1 MDTHLDAE
9 QFNEIWSFAL
19 KEIQRVCELPDTMM
33 HLWFNDMKLTLVT
46 EDSVVLTTETD
57 FRRDV
62 VTNRYT
68 KQLTEVMS
76 GILGYPVT
84 VSVVSGQ
91 KERNLEKKMTEAA
104 RLESADVDP
113 AKDFY
118 VRVGEQRTQNK
129 ASVPSAFREYTFENF
144 VIGSSNRFAHAAALA
159 VADAPVNS
167 YNPLFIYGP
176 SGVGKTHLLYAI
188 TNRITKN
195 YPDYRVIYVSGEEF
209 TNQLIDAIH
218 RNITPEFREK
228 YRKADVLL
236 IDDIHFIAGKDST
249 QEEFFHTFNELYK
262 NNKQIILTSDRPP
275 KDIKT
280 LENRLRTRFDSGLTA
295 DIQLPDLELRAAII
309 KMKAEEVGVD
319 IPDDVVN
326 YIAENINDSVRN
338 LEGAVNKIGALNK
351 LSGQNISLDLAVRC
365 ISDKMV
371 GSEPVNVTIDKILH
385 TVSSHYN
392 ITVEDMKSRKRISSI
407 ASARHVAV
415 YIIKK
420 MTDRSLPAIGR
431 EFNRDHTTIIN
442 SIDTVEKR
450 LASDPAFDAELKELM
465 RAVKS

>member
-1 MDTHLDAE
+1 MGTLFDSG
-9 QFNEIWSFAL
+9 QMNEIWEQTVQEMQ
-19 KEIQRVCELPDTMM
+19 KRQNLPDTMM
-33 HLWFNDMKLTLVT
+33 RLWFKDLKLTLIT
-46 EDSVVLTTETD
+46 DDSAVITTDTN

-62 VTNRYT
+62 LYRRY
-68 KQLTEVMS
+68 LTDLSDIMS
-76 GILGYPVT
+76 TIIGRPIT
-84 VSVVSGQ
+84 VSAVSSQ
-91 KERNLEKKMTEAA
+91 ISDENEKKMTEAA
-104 RLESADVDP
+104 KRESINVVP
-113 AKDFY
+113 EEDFY
-118 VRVGEQRTQNK
+118 VRVGEQKTQNK
-129 ASVPSAFREYTFENF
+129 ASVPSAFKEYTFENF
-144 VIGSSNRFAHAAALA
+144 IVGNSNKFAHAAALA
-159 VADAPVNS
+159 VADHPAEM

-176 SGVGKTHLLYAI
+176 SGVGKTHLLYSI
-188 TNRITKN
+188 TNRISKN
-195 YPDYRVIYVSGEEF
+195 FPDYKVVYVSGEEF
-209 TNQLIDAIH
+209 TNQLIDSLYRKIA
-218 RNITPEFREK
+218 PEFREK

-280 LENRLRTRFDSGLTA
+280 LEDRLRTRFESGLTA
-295 DIQLPDLELRAAII
+295 DIEMPDLELRAAII
-309 KMKAEEVGVD
+309 KLKAEAIGIE
-319 IPDDVVN
+319 IPDEVVN
-326 YIAENINDSVRN
+326 YIAENIKDSVRN

-351 LSGQNISLDLAVRC
+351 LSGQKISLDLAVRC

-392 ITVEDMKSRKRISSI
+392 ISIDDMKSRKRVSNI

-450 LASDPAFDAELKELM
+450 LASDPAFDAEIKELI

>member
-228 YRKADVLL
+228 YRKAD
-236 IDDIHFIAGKDST
+236 IHFIAGKDST

-309 KMKAEEVGVD
+309 KMKAEAVGVD

>member
-1 MDTHLDAE
+1 MDTQLDAE
-9 QFNEIWSFAL
+9 QFNEIWAFAL

-62 VTNRYT
+62 VSNRYT

-84 VSVVSGQ
+84 VSVVSSQ
-91 KERNLEKKMTEAA
+91 KERNIEKKMTEAA
-104 RLESADVDP
+104 KLESADVDP
-113 AKDFY
+113 EKDFY

-159 VADAPVNS
+159 VADAPANS

-195 YPDYRVIYVSGEEF
+195 YPDYKVIYVSGEEF

-309 KMKAEEVGVD
+309 KMKAEAVGVD

-326 YIAENINDSVRN
+326 YIAENTNDSVRN

>member
-1 MDTHLDAE
+1 MDTQLDAE
-9 QFNEIWSFAL
+9 QFNEIWAFAL

-62 VTNRYT
+62 VSNRYT

-84 VSVVSGQ
+84 VSVVSSQ
-91 KERNLEKKMTEAA
+91 KERNIEKKMTEAA
-104 RLESADVDP
+104 KLESADVDP
-113 AKDFY
+113 EKDFY

-159 VADAPVNS
+159 VADAPANS

-195 YPDYRVIYVSGEEF
+195 YPDYMVIYVSGEEF

-309 KMKAEEVGVD
+309 KMKAEAVGVD

>member
-46 EDSVVLTTETD
+46 EDSVVFTTETD

-309 KMKAEEVGVD
+309 KMKAEAVGVD

>member
-84 VSVVSGQ
+84 VSVVSSQ
-91 KERNLEKKMTEAA
+91 KERNIEKKMTEAA
-104 RLESADVDP
+104 KLESADVDP
-113 AKDFY
+113 EKDFY

-309 KMKAEEVGVD
+309 KMKAEAVGVD

>member
-91 KERNLEKKMTEAA
+91 KERNLEKKMTAAA
-104 RLESADVDP
+104 RLESTDVDP

-309 KMKAEEVGVD
+309 KMKAEAVGVD

-442 SIDTVEKR
+442 SIDTIEKR

>member
-309 KMKAEEVGVD
+309 KMKAEAVGVD

-338 LEGAVNKIGALNK
+338 LEGAVNKIGALTK

>member
-1 MDTHLDAE
+1 MDTQLDAE
-9 QFNEIWSFAL
+9 QFNEIWAFAL

-91 KERNLEKKMTEAA
+91 KERNLEKKMTAAA

-309 KMKAEEVGVD
+309 KMKAEAVGVD

>member
-19 KEIQRVCELPDTMM
+19 KEIQRVCKLPDTMM

-91 KERNLEKKMTEAA
+91 KERNLEKKMTAAA

-309 KMKAEEVGVD
+309 KMKAEAVGVD

>member
-209 TNQLIDAIH
+209 TNKLIDAIH

-309 KMKAEEVGVD
+309 KMKAEAVGVD

-338 LEGAVNKIGALNK
+338 LEGALNKIGALNK

>member
-104 RLESADVDP
+104 MLESADVDP

-309 KMKAEEVGVD
+309 KMKAEAVGVD

>member
-309 KMKAEEVGVD
+309 KMKAEAVGVD

-450 LASDPAFDAELKELM
+450 LAFDPAFDAELKELM

>member
-104 RLESADVDP
+104 RLESTDVDP

-249 QEEFFHTFNELYK
+249 QEEFFRTFNKLYK

-309 KMKAEEVGVD
+309 KMKAEAVGVD
-319 IPDDVVN
+319 ISDDVVN

>member
-1 MDTHLDAE
+1 MDIQFDTE

-19 KEIQRVCELPDTMM
+19 KEIQRVCDLPDTMM
-33 HLWFNDMKLTLVT
+33 RLWFTDVSLTLIT
-46 EDSVVLTTETD
+46 EDSVVLTTSRD
-57 FRRDV
+57 FNRDLIYK
-62 VTNRYT
+62 RYIS
-68 KQLTEVMS
+68 QIAAVMES
-76 GILGYPVT
+76 ILGYPVT
-84 VSVVSGQ
+84 VSIVSSQ
-91 KERNLEKKMTEAA
+91 KEKATEKKMTDAA

-113 AKDFY
+113 QRDFY
-118 VRVGEQRTQNK
+118 VQVGEQKTQNK
-129 ASVPSAFREYTFENF
+129 ASVPSAFKEYTFENF
-144 VIGSSNRFAHAAALA
+144 IVGSSNKFAHAAAIA
-159 VADAPVNS
+159 VADNPAKV

-188 TNRITKN
+188 TNRISKN
-195 YPDYRVIYVSGEEF
+195 FPEYKVVYVSGEEF
-209 TNQLIDAIH
+209 TNQLIDSIY
-218 RNITPEFREK
+218 RKITTEFREK
-228 YRKADVLL
+228 YRKADILL

-280 LENRLRTRFDSGLTA
+280 LEDRLRTRFESGLTA
-295 DIQLPDLELRAAII
+295 DIEMPDLELRAAII
-309 KMKAEEVGVD
+309 KMKAEAVGIE

-326 YIAENINDSVRN
+326 YIAENIKDSVRN

-351 LSGQNISLDLAVRC
+351 LSGQKISLDLAVRC

-392 ITVEDMKSRKRISSI
+392 ITIEDMKSRKRVSNI

-420 MTDRSLPAIGR
+420 LTDRSLPAIGR

-450 LASDPAFDAELKELM
+450 LASDPAFDAEIKELM

>member
-91 KERNLEKKMTEAA
+91 KERNLEKKMTAAA

-309 KMKAEEVGVD
+309 KMKAEAVGVD

-392 ITVEDMKSRKRISSI
+392 ITVDDMKSRKRISSI

>member
-91 KERNLEKKMTEAA
+91 KERNLEKKMTAAA

-309 KMKAEEVGVD
+309 KMKAEAVGVD

-326 YIAENINDSVRN
+326 YIAETTASETLRVR
-338 LEGAVNKIGALNK
+338 
-351 LSGQNISLDLAVRC
+351 
-365 ISDKMV
+365 
-371 GSEPVNVTIDKILH
+371 
-385 TVSSHYN
+385 
-392 ITVEDMKSRKRISSI
+392 
-407 ASARHVAV
+407 
-415 YIIKK
+415 
-420 MTDRSLPAIGR
+420 
-431 EFNRDHTTIIN
+431 
-442 SIDTVEKR
+442 
-450 LASDPAFDAELKELM
+450 
-465 RAVKS
+465 

>member
-309 KMKAEEVGVD
+309 KMKAEAGGVD

>member
-62 VTNRYT
+62 VTNRYI

-309 KMKAEEVGVD
+309 KMKAEAVGVD

>member
-62 VTNRYT
+62 LTNRYT

-309 KMKAEEVGVD
+309 KMKAEAVGVD

>member
-62 VTNRYT
+62 VTKRYT

-91 KERNLEKKMTEAA
+91 KERNLEKKMTAAA

-309 KMKAEEVGVD
+309 KMKAEAVGVD

>member
-228 YRKADVLL
+228 YWKADVLL

-309 KMKAEEVGVD
+309 KMKAEAVGVD

>member
-309 KMKAEEVGVD
+309 KMKAEAVGVD

-450 LASDPAFDAELKELM
+450 LTSDPAFDAELKELM

>member
-118 VRVGEQRTQNK
+118 VMVGEQRTQNK

-309 KMKAEEVGVD
+309 KMKAEAVGVD

>member
-1 MDTHLDAE
+1 METQFNSE
-9 QFNEIWSFAL
+9 QFNEIWTYAL
-19 KEIQRVCELPDTMM
+19 PEIQRILKLPDTFMK
-33 HLWFNDMKLTLVT
+33 LWFNDLKLTLVT
-46 EDSVVLTTETD
+46 EDSVVLTTDRD
-57 FRRDV
+57 FKREV
-62 VTNRYT
+62 ICKRYT
-68 KQLTEVMS
+68 EDLTKIMS
-76 GILGYPVT
+76 DILGYPVT
-84 VSVVSGQ
+84 VSVVSSQ
-91 KERNLEKKMTEAA
+91 KEKSIEKKMTEAA
-104 RLESADVDP
+104 KLELRDVDP
-113 AKDFY
+113 EKDFY
-118 VRVGEQRTQNK
+118 VRVGEQKTQNK
-129 ASVPSAFREYTFENF
+129 ASVPSAFKEYTFENF
-144 VIGSSNRFAHAAALA
+144 IVGSSNKFAHAAALA
-159 VADAPVNS
+159 VADNPAKM

-188 TNRITKN
+188 TNRISKN
-195 YPDYRVIYVSGEEF
+195 FPNYKVVYVSGEEF
-209 TNQLIDAIH
+209 TNQLIDSLYRKLA
-218 RNITPEFREK
+218 PEFREK

-280 LENRLRTRFDSGLTA
+280 LEDRLRTRFESGLTA
-295 DIQLPDLELRAAII
+295 DIELPDLELRSAIV
-309 KMKAEEVGVD
+309 KMKADAIGID
-319 IPDDVVN
+319 MPDDVVN
-326 YIAENINDSVRN
+326 CIADNIKDSVRS

-351 LSGQNISLDLAVRC
+351 LSGQNISIDLAVRC

-392 ITVEDMKSRKRISSI
+392 ISIEDMKSRKRVSNI

-420 MTDRSLPAIGR
+420 LTDRSLPAIGR

-450 LASDPAFDAELKELM
+450 LASDPVFDAEVKELI
-465 RAVKS
+465 RSVRS

>member
-1 MDTHLDAE
+1 MDTQLDAE
-9 QFNEIWSFAL
+9 QFNEIWAFAL

-62 VTNRYT
+62 VSNRYT

-84 VSVVSGQ
+84 VSVVSSQ
-91 KERNLEKKMTEAA
+91 KERNIEKKMTEAA
-104 RLESADVDP
+104 KLESADVDP
-113 AKDFY
+113 EKDFY

-159 VADAPVNS
+159 VADAPANS

-195 YPDYRVIYVSGEEF
+195 YPDYKVIYVSGEEF

-309 KMKAEEVGVD
+309 KMKAEAVGVD

-392 ITVEDMKSRKRISSI
+392 ITIEDMKSRKRISSI

>member
-309 KMKAEEVGVD
+309 KMKAEAVGVD

-442 SIDTVEKR
+442 SIDAVEKR

>member
-62 VTNRYT
+62 VTNRYI

-309 KMKAEEVGVD
+309 KMKAEAVGVD

-450 LASDPAFDAELKELM
+450 LASDPAFDVELKELM

>member
-309 KMKAEEVGVD
+309 KMKAEAVGVD

-338 LEGAVNKIGALNK
+338 LEGAVNKISALNK

>member
-46 EDSVVLTTETD
+46 EDSVVRTTETD
-57 FRRDV
+57 FRRDG

-309 KMKAEEVGVD
+309 KMKAEAVGVD

>member
-309 KMKAEEVGVD
+309 KMKAEAVGVD

-371 GSEPVNVTIDKILH
+371 GSEPVNVTIDKILN

>member
-46 EDSVVLTTETD
+46 EDSVVLTTDTD

-91 KERNLEKKMTEAA
+91 KERNLEKKMTAAA

-309 KMKAEEVGVD
+309 KMKAEAVGVD

>member
-1 MDTHLDAE
+1 MDTQLDAE
-9 QFNEIWSFAL
+9 QFNEIWAFAL

-62 VTNRYT
+62 VSNRYT

-76 GILGYPVT
+76 GILGYPVI
-84 VSVVSGQ
+84 VSVVSSQ
-91 KERNLEKKMTEAA
+91 KERSIEKKMTEAA
-104 RLESADVDP
+104 KLESADVDP
-113 AKDFY
+113 EKDFY

-159 VADAPVNS
+159 VADAPANS

-195 YPDYRVIYVSGEEF
+195 YPDYKVIYVSGEEF

-218 RNITPEFREK
+218 RNITPEFRKK

-280 LENRLRTRFDSGLTA
+280 LDDRLRTRFESGLTA
-295 DIQLPDLELRAAII
+295 DIEIPDFELRAAII
-309 KMKAEEVGVD
+309 KMKAEAVGIEV
-319 IPDDVVN
+319 PDDVVN
-326 YIAENINDSVRN
+326 YIAENIKDSVRN

-351 LSGQNISLDLAVRC
+351 LSGQKISLDLAVRC

-392 ITVEDMKSRKRISSI
+392 ITIEDMKSRKRISNI

-420 MTDRSLPAIGR
+420 LTDRSLPAIGR

-450 LASDPAFDAELKELM
+450 LASDPAFDAEVKELM

>member
-309 KMKAEEVGVD
+309 KMKAEAVGVD

-420 MTDRSLPAIGR
+420 MTDRSLPARGR

>member
-1 MDTHLDAE
+1 MDTQLDAE
-9 QFNEIWSFAL
+9 QFNEIWAFAL

-62 VTNRYT
+62 VSNRYT

-84 VSVVSGQ
+84 VSVVSSQ
-91 KERNLEKKMTEAA
+91 KERNIEKKMTEAA
-104 RLESADVDP
+104 KLESADVDP
-113 AKDFY
+113 EKDFY

-159 VADAPVNS
+159 VADAPANS

-309 KMKAEEVGVD
+309 KMKAEAVGVD

>member
-309 KMKAEEVGVD
+309 KMKAEAVGVD

-392 ITVEDMKSRKRISSI
+392 ITVEDLKSRKRISSI

>member
-309 KMKAEEVGVD
+309 KMKAEAVGVD

-442 SIDTVEKR
+442 SIDTIEKR

>member
-1 MDTHLDAE
+1 MPLADRIRPA
-9 QFNEIWSFAL
+9 
-19 KEIQRVCELPDTMM
+19 
-33 HLWFNDMKLTLVT
+33 TLN
-46 EDSVVLTTETD
+46 
-57 FRRDV
+57 DV
-62 VTNRYT
+62 VGQSHLIGKNRPLT
-68 KQLTEVMS
+68 KIIES
-76 GILGYPVT
+76 GRIP
-84 VSVVSGQ
+84 
-91 KERNLEKKMTEAA
+91 NMI
-104 RLESADVDP
+104 
-113 AKDFY
+113 F
-118 VRVGEQRTQNK
+118 
-129 ASVPSAFREYTFENF
+129 
-144 VIGSSNRFAHAAALA
+144 
-159 VADAPVNS
+159 
-167 YNPLFIYGP
+167 YGP

-309 KMKAEEVGVD
+309 KMKAEAVGVD

-420 MTDRSLPAIGR
+420 MDSEYAYLTDGKNKLIDSPKKKKIKHIQVIKKKDSNLESKHNNHISIQNEDIKKAIKLYISS
-431 EFNRDHTTIIN
+431 N
-442 SIDTVEKR
+442 
-450 LASDPAFDAELKELM
+450 KEE
-465 RAVKS
+465 

>member
-104 RLESADVDP
+104 RLESTDVDP

-309 KMKAEEVGVD
+309 KMKAEAVGVD

>member
-309 KMKAEEVGVD
+309 KMKAEVVGVD